1 MGISHE
7 NYTRGEIVNKKYNS
21 ASLLENVIPAL
32 KIIHDE
38 GVAHNDM
45 QEGNILIGPK
55 EQTKLIDFGN
65 AQTKEDGVGVG
76 AGNDLPLKQVADLY
90 STLNLA
96 YHMAVNETNAAHG
109 GVLGDNY
116 TPSVSIFKDN
126 ALSLPSIAQPMVQT
140 FTLDDGSLSR
150 IQPDVPQIMQE
161 YAETLSNTINN
172 KNLLKQDAVL
182 PPIYNIIAKILKKHT
197 YKTKPQDIYPVLTK
211 AIKEG
216 HHRSKSH

>member
-76 AGNDLPLKQVADLY
+76 AGNDLPLKQVEDLY

-96 YHMAVNETNAAHG
+96 YHMAVNETNAAHK
-109 GVLGDNY
+109 GDLEYNY
-116 TPSVSIFKDN
+116 PTYVY
-126 ALSLPSIAQPMVQT
+126 IATPMVQT
-140 FTLDDGSLSR
+140 FTLDDGRLSSK
-150 IQPDVPQIMQE
+150 QHNVPEMTE
-161 YAETLSNTINN
+161 KYAITLSNTIKNE
-172 KNLLKQDAVL
+172 NLLKKGAVL
-182 PPIYNIIAKILKKHT
+182 PRIYNIIAEMLKTHT
-197 YKTKPQDIYPVLTK
+197 NTTNPKDIYPVLTN
-211 AIKEG
+211 AIA
-216 HHRSKSH
+216 